1 MSEDPA
7 QKRVLVIEDD
17 RALNR
22 AIVFKLQKK
31 GYDVVSVFSA
41 EEGLIVLESGKR
53 IDFIWLDLLLPGM
66 NGIDFLRKV
75 RSEESL
81 RDKRVAIVSVSG
93 GEDKM
98 RQARELGPVDYVIK
112 SDYSINDLVERVTHD
127 L

>member
-75 RSEESL
+75 RGEESL
-81 RDKRVAIVSVSG
+81 RDK
-93 GEDKM
+93 
-98 RQARELGPVDYVIK
+98 
-112 SDYSINDLVERVTHD
+112 
-127 L
+127 